1 MVAATRGGRWAWGVV
16 AIATGA
22 TTAFCVAAGAL
33 LLLRGDLR
41 VLWVQPPSILFGY
54 WITAGAWRRTGRGR
68 YGFGPGPGP
77 EDDEP
82 ALTAVRAARWTLVGV
97 ASMVAVML
105 ALGIQV
111 AMARA

>member
-1 MVAATRGGRWAWGVV
+1 MVAATRAGRWAWGVV
-16 AIATGA
+16 AIGA
-22 TTAFCVAAGAL
+22 GVTTALCAAAGAL
-33 LLLRGDLR
+33 LLLRGELR

-68 YGFGPGPGP
+68 YGLGPGP

-82 ALTAVRAARWTLVGV
+82 GLTAVRTARWTLIAA
-97 ASMVAVML
+97 ASMVAVLL

-111 AMARA
+111 AIARA

>member
-1 MVAATRGGRWAWGVV
+1 MVAATRAGRWAWGVV
-16 AIATGA
+16 AIASGA
-22 TTAFCVAAGAL
+22 TTALCAAAGAL

-41 VLWVQPPSILFGY
+41 VLWVQPPSILSGY

-68 YGFGPGPGP
+68 YGLGPGP

-82 ALTAVRAARWTLVGV
+82 GLTAVQAARWTLVAA
-97 ASMVAVML
+97 ASMVAVLL

-111 AMARA
+111 VIARS